1 MWYVKAW
8 KDWKQNGLFSEEN
21 IRLAQIPSWSLT
33 VPSTEPQFDESVTIT
48 TRMVFI
54 KRNGT
59 SSCVRF
65 VFFNNYWTF
74 RVFRCGSVG
83 DASNISYTVT
93 PWTPVDLFPLYKS
106 AAVNDPRK
114 TIYTYW
120 PMLGLLWQKF
130 FSP

>member
-21 IRLAQIPSWSLT
+21 IRLAQIPRWSLT

-59 SSCVRF
+59 SSF
-65 VFFNNYWTF
+65 VDSSSLIIIEHFAYS
-74 RVFRCGSVG
+74 RVGV
-83 DASNISYTVT
+83 
-93 PWTPVDLFPLYKS
+93 
-106 AAVNDPRK
+106 
-114 TIYTYW
+114 
-120 PMLGLLWQKF
+120 
-130 FSP
+130 